1 MIIQRKINGRRD
13 WEMDETYCPEKENQ
27 DAAGHEKFLL
37 FSLGESHYGISITVV
52 TEIITIP
59 AIIRISDYPDYV
71 KGICNL
77 RGKIIPI
84 IDLNKRL
91 FLQDT
96 VYTDRT
102 CVIVADIEDMAVGL
116 LVDSVSEV
124 MRLTEDVI
132 SDVPELSRTEGSRFT
147 GGIGKV
153 GNKIILLL
161 DCVKILSGE
170 DIWTNCPDETDR

>member
-1 MIIQRKINGRRD
+1 
-13 WEMDETYCPEKENQ
+13 MDETYCNEKENQ

-37 FSLGESHYGISITVV
+37 FSLGDSHYGISITFV
-52 TEIITIP
+52 TEIINIP

-77 RGKIIPI
+77 RGTIIPI

-102 CVIVADIEDMAVGL
+102 CVIVAHIEDMAVGL

-124 MRLTEDVI
+124 MRLTEDVM
-132 SDVPELSRTEGSRFT
+132 SDVPEVSRTAGSRLT
-147 GGIGKV
+147 GRIGKA
-153 GNKIILLL
+153 GNKIILLM
-161 DCVKILSGE
+161 DCVKLLAGE
-170 DIWTNCPDETDR
+170 DTWTNCPAETDR